1 MHAISAEHRKLG
13 GGVAATQQH
22 MSAMVTRFDEVGGLR
37 VRVAEGGVQDATTVL
52 MTSPWPESIVAFRN
66 VWPALADRYHIVA
79 LDLPG
84 FGQSASR
91 SGVLNPRAMG
101 DLLLGAIGAFGLKTP
116 HVVAQDVGTSAALFA
131 ALTEPDAFASLTI
144 GSGIMHE
151 ELATGSLKEL
161 MEAPALDQLAGLDGA
176 QLITDALNRLLP
188 TLDQESLADYQT
200 SYKGDRFAVSAEYVR
215 SYREWLPQLRSAL
228 PRVRTPVNVL
238 YGRRD
243 PLVPR
248 VHAEIL
254 VRGLPNVRHTP
265 LDSGHLAWE
274 EVSGIYAAEL
284 LDWITTGY
292 RGFSR
297 F

>member
-1 MHAISAEHRKLG
+1 
-13 GGVAATQQH
+13 
-22 MSAMVTRFDEVGGLR
+22 
-37 VRVAEGGVQDATTVL
+37 
-52 MTSPWPESIVAFRN
+52 
-66 VWPALADRYHIVA
+66 VA

-84 FGQSASR
+84 FGQSPSR
-91 SGVLNPRAMG
+91 SGVLNPRTMG
-101 DLLLGAIGAFGLKTP
+101 DLLLGAITAFGLRTP
-116 HVVAQDVGTSAALFA
+116 HFVAEDVGTSAALFA
-131 ALTEPDAFASLTI
+131 ALTKRDAFASLTI

-161 MEAPALDQLAGLDGA
+161 MEAATLDRLAGLDGA
-176 QLITDALNRLLP
+176 QLITDALHRLLP
-188 TLDQESLADYQT
+188 TLDQESSADYQT
-200 SYKGDRFAVSAEYVR
+200 SYKGDRFAVSTEYVR
-215 SYREWLPQLRSAL
+215 SYRECLPQLRAAL
-228 PRVRTPVNVL
+228 PRIGTPVNVL

-297 F
+297 A